1 MLKNIRKLLVLSAFA
16 FSTAFAQDKKT
27 IDIKGIITAGSDDKG
42 LLLSKGDAIIGATI
56 IVDGTT
62 KGTTADIDGNF
73 ELKAVPVGSI
83 LKISFQGL
91 ETVSVPVDGNTTTF
105 SVQMKSSSI
114 VLDEVVTIGYGEQK
128 RSQVTGSNVSVGA
141 KDMART
147 INQDLSQALQ
157 GRAAGV
163 SVTQTS
169 GSPGAASSVNIRG
182 VGSLNGSQP
191 LYVIDGIPLDVTNG
205 NVQNFNPADVETM
218 EVLKD
223 AAATAIYG
231 SRGANGVVLITTKRG
246 KKGAGKIDFDAMYG
260 VQNVWKTLDLL
271 DANQYKQYMQDIY
284 SSNKTAIP
292 VAYTTQDP
300 RQANTDWQKE
310 LLQTGNIQNYNI
322 RASGGSDIATYSIGL
337 GYFRNDGTL
346 KKSDYDRYTLRIN
359 TDITPKKW
367 LKVGESLSF
376 SKETN
381 NQGIDWGG
389 LSSWGLRGNPLMPVY
404 NTDASIGSNPTYD
417 PTKPLDQ
424 QPNGFGRAIFYNQ
437 SVIGVNDMVNP
448 VALNTFTN
456 NRNEKYRIFGNVF
469 TEVEIGQFLGI
480 DALKGL
486 KARASFGVDVL
497 NGFDKSY
504 RDIFDAGVRNDDNV
518 VPTRTS
524 VSNNRSSNFSST
536 TDYSLSYNKEIKDH
550 SLAVVAGFSA
560 QFFSQQNLGAS
571 AKDFIPGLY
580 EFEANTN
587 TDRRT
592 NYNIGSQKN
601 ENGLVGYL
609 GRINYSFKNTYL
621 ITANVRYDR
630 SSRFGQNYRGGFFPS
645 VSAGWRINNMNFM
658 KGIKTISDLKLR
670 AGVGITG
677 NQEIGNY
684 LYTQQIYSGIL
695 RYPLANGTIYNAY
708 APTRGLANNDLRW
721 ESVAQYNV
729 GVDLGLYKNKILFTA
744 DAYIKESYD
753 MLVNVSL
760 NALSGAT
767 DAPFFNQPTTLENIG
782 KISNKGIELALVYR
796 NDNGPFK
803 FSVSPNVSFIKNT
816 VTALKSTLPTDNLI
830 DGNQISYS
838 TPGFPAAYFNG
849 FVFDGIIQNAAD
861 SASYAG
867 NSVTI
872 TDGNSVI
879 NDVIQVKKGLGDA
892 KFKDLDGDGKITVAD
907 RTKIGSPIPN
917 MTFGLSFDATFY
929 NFDFKLF
936 LQGVTG
942 NSIYNSQRQGLE
954 GMQNGGGPKDANQ
967 LASVANRW
975 TPTNTNTNIP
985 RANNGDPTQNARPSS
1000 RWIEDGSYMRIKNV
1014 QIGYSIPSKLL
1025 QKMMRTEDG
1034 VSLRFYIQVQNLL
1047 TLTAYKGFDP
1057 ELANYS
1063 RDPNSGRSVISAS
1076 VAGYDTG
1083 QYPQPRTISA
1093 GLQFSF

>member
-27 IDIKGIITAGSDDKG
+27 IDIKGTILYAADDKSMG
-42 LLLSKGDAIIGATI
+42 ASKGDPIIGATV

-62 KGTTADIDGNF
+62 KGTTADLDGNF
-73 ELKAVPVGSI
+73 ELKAVPVGSK
-83 LKISFQGL
+83 LKITFSGL
-91 ETVSVPVDGNTTTF
+91 KDVELDVDGSTNNFNISMKTDAIEIDEF
-105 SVQMKSSSI
+105 VVQ
-114 VLDEVVTIGYGEQK
+114 GYGEVRK
-128 RSQVTGSNVSVGA
+128 TDKTTSSVSVGA

-271 DANQYKQYMQDIY
+271 DANQYKEYMKDIY

-424 QPNGFGRAIFYNQ
+424 QPNAFGRPIFYNQ

-456 NRNEKYRIFGNVF
+456 NRKEKYRIFGNVF

-497 NGFDKSY
+497 TGFDKNY
-504 RDIFDAGVRNDDNV
+504 RDIFDGGVRNDDNV
-518 VPTRTS
+518 VPTRTTI
-524 VSNNRSSNFSST
+524 SNNRFTNFSST

-560 QFFSQQNLGAS
+560 QFFRQQNLGAE

-609 GRINYSFKNTYL
+609 GRINYSFKNTYM

-630 SSRFGQNYRGGFFPS
+630 SSRFGPNYRGGFFPS

-1047 TLTAYKGFDP
+1047 TVTAYKGFDP
-1057 ELANYS
+1057 ELANFS
-1063 RDPNSGRSVISAS
+1063 RDPNTGRDVISAA